1 MDEIENNLRIEL
13 ESAQPTPNTS
23 QSLKSGDV
31 VVESRTS
38 IEAQA
43 DTDASKSSILD
54 KLENKRK
61 ELGRCSF
68 PLLLKLPSIFVSF
81 SILFPL
87 YLFSKNLISQSSMEE
102 AVQDLEKKW
111 SKVLDTLKQLSPGI
125 FYFMSQ
131 ECPPS
136 SLSHHF

>member
-1 MDEIENNLRIEL
+1 MRIEL

-23 QSLKSGDV
+23 QSLKLGDV

-54 KLENKRK
+54 KLESKRK
-61 ELGRCSF
+61 ELVRCSI
-68 PLLLKLPSIFVSF
+68 PLLLKLPFIFVSF

-87 YLFSKNLISQSSMEE
+87 YLFSKNLISQSTMEE
-102 AVQDLEKKW
+102 AVRDLEKKW
-111 SKVLDTLKQLSPGI
+111 SKVQDNALKQPSPGI
-125 FYFMSQ
+125 FYFMSL
-131 ECPPS
+131 ECIP
-136 SLSHHF
+136 